1 MPGLFSDLLGTT
13 KAFFKIGGTAGV
25 RLKNNAGDLLVR
37 NTGDTA
43 DSAVTASKVNVSGDV
58 VDINSDA
65 AGAAADWKYTLQ
77 RPAAGMTAAVVL
89 TLPVDDGTPG
99 QVLKTDGAG
108 VLSWVAAGDTSLA
121 DKLDTTSLAFG
132 TASPVAMFTTG
143 TADVVDYITVV
154 IDATFDGAPSASVGI
169 STATSKYLSATD
181 IDLKATAG
189 TVFHVHPGL
198 AAAGAAEALIIT
210 YAAGAATVGAARFIV
225 HYASPA

>member
-1 MPGLFSDLLGTT
+1 MPGLFSDLWGTT
-13 KAFFKIGGTAGV
+13 KGYFKIGGTAGV

-43 DSAVTASKVNVSGDV
+43 DSAVTASKVNISGDV

-65 AGAAADWKYTLQ
+65 AGAAADWKYTIQ
-77 RPAAGMTAAVVL
+77 RPVAGMTAPVVL

-99 QVLKTDGAG
+99 QVLGTDGVG
-108 VLSWVAAGDTSLA
+108 VLKWVSAADTALA
-121 DKLDTTSLAFG
+121 LKLDSTSLAFG
-132 TASPVAMFTTG
+132 SASPVAMFSTG
-143 TADVVDYITVV
+143 AGDIIEYILVV

-181 IDLKATAG
+181 IDLKAVPG

-198 AAAGAAEALIIT
+198 AAQGAEELIIT
-210 YAAGAATVGAARFIV
+210 YAAGAATVGAARVIV
-225 HYASPA
+225 HYATPT